1 MLSKFCFYSHE
12 NQMHIYSI
20 TYKHMV
26 KELSSDE
33 VWHQDRSQ
41 EPEPQINTIPC
52 ISSLS
57 LFPTTALN

>member
-1 MLSKFCFYSHE
+1 
-12 NQMHIYSI
+12 MHIYSI